1 MKKTVLAIIP
11 ILTVFGFAFI
21 QEGCKKIPS
30 PEEIK
35 ASIELVDVETKWV
48 KKEYF
53 PWPPKLILAPAIS
66 FRIKNLSEKPL
77 RYVNIFAN
85 FRLRNESENLGDRF
99 FPVFQN
105 KPLMPEELSD
115 IFLMACNFGFEG
127 KNVADFKNNPAW
139 KIADVK
145 LFIRTKGSQP
155 FLLGKWEVSRK
166 IDFIEP
172 EPYPPKKKEK
182 KSLSSKKS
190 LS

>member
-1 MKKTVLAIIP
+1 MKKTVLVIIP
-11 ILTVFGFAFI
+11 ILTVLGFAFI
-21 QEGCKKIPS
+21 QEGCTKIPT

-35 ASIELVDVETKWV
+35 ASIEIVEMETKWV

-53 PWPPKLILAPAIS
+53 PWPQKLILAPAVS
-66 FRIKNLSEKPL
+66 FRIKNISDKPL

-99 FPVFQN
+99 FPVFQS
-105 KPLMPEELSD
+105 KPLMPKELSD
-115 IFLMACNFGFEG
+115 VFLMTCNFGFEG

-155 FLLGKWEVSRK
+155 VLLGEWEVSRK
-166 IDFIEP
+166 IDFKEP

-182 KSLSSKKS
+182 ESLSSKKS

>member
-1 MKKTVLAIIP
+1 MKKTVFTIIP
-11 ILTVFGFAFI
+11 ILTIFGFSLI
-21 QEGCKKIPS
+21 QEGCTKVPT

-35 ASIELVDVETKWV
+35 ASIELVNVETKWV

-53 PWPPKLILAPAIS
+53 PWPPKLTLAPAIS
-66 FRIKNLSEKPL
+66 FRVKNLSKKPL

-99 FPVFQN
+99 FPIFQG

-115 IFLMACNFGFEG
+115 VFLMICNFGFEG

-155 FLLGKWEVSRK
+155 VLLGEWEVSRK
-166 IDFIEP
+166 IDFKEP
-172 EPYPPKKKEK
+172 EPYPPQKKEK

>member
-1 MKKTVLAIIP
+1 MKKTVFAIIP
-11 ILTVFGFAFI
+11 ILTVFGFALI
-21 QEGCKKIPS
+21 QEGCTKAPS

-35 ASIELVDVETKWV
+35 ASIEIVDVETKWV

-66 FRIKNLSEKPL
+66 FRIKNLSEEPL

-99 FPVFQN
+99 FPVFQS
-105 KPLMPEELSD
+105 KPLMPEELSEA
-115 IFLMACNFGFEG
+115 FLMTCNFGFEG
-127 KNVADFKNNPAW
+127 KNLADFKNNPAW
-139 KIADVK
+139 KIANVK

-155 FLLGKWEVSRK
+155 VLLGEWEVSRK
-166 IDFIEP
+166 IDFKEP
-172 EPYPPKKKEK
+172 KPYPPPKKEK
-182 KSLSSKKS
+182 KSLPSKKS

>member
-11 ILTVFGFAFI
+11 ILTVFGFALI
-21 QEGCKKIPS
+21 QEGCTKAPS

-35 ASIELVDVETKWV
+35 ASIEIVDVETKWV

-53 PWPPKLILAPAIS
+53 PWPQKLTLAPAIS
-66 FRIKNLSEKPL
+66 FRVKNLSEKPL

-85 FRLRNESENLGDRF
+85 FKLKNDSENLGDRF
-99 FPVFQN
+99 FSVFQS

-115 IFLMACNFGFEG
+115 VFLMICNFGFEG
-127 KNVADFKNNPAW
+127 KNLADFKNNPAW

-155 FLLGKWEVSRK
+155 VLLGEWEVSRK
-166 IDFIEP
+166 IDFKEP